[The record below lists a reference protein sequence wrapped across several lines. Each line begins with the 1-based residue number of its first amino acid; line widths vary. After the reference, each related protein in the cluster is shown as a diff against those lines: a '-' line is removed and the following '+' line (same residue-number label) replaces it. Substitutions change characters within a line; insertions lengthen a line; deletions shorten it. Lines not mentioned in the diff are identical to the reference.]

1 MSESLDV
8 KSIIKKHKPMLRE
21 SSVTNYLLS
30 VNKLKKI
37 YGIDGYTD
45 FVRKP
50 KTIIKQLHK
59 LKLSKNTEK
68 NYTSAIIN
76 VVDALNR
83 EKIHGFCSKR
93 YDNCLKCYRKHLF
106 DLKGMIDV
114 ENKERYGAMT
124 EREKKNFITYQD
136 VKKVHKVYDEIVKQG
151 DLLNIK
157 QPKTSI
163 ELDTLQK
170 WVLTGLYS
178 HLPPVRNEYSTLNVK
193 NRILNKEGQ
202 TKWIWEDGEG
212 ATKNKNYLVF
222 YGKISMEQPPP
233 DDDDHHDIAGCI
245 DIQMNQYKTSK
256 THGSR
261 TLRIYPRDKV
271 KYLEKDEY
279 LDLAEEDVSH
289 LYDVLRGWR
298 DNNKHAKYL
307 FYNKKGKQMTRND
320 MTKYL
325 YRTFKIL
332 FPNKN
337 ISSNILR
344 KSYHTSREKANPIKE
359 EYKKSKI
366 IAESMGHTIDE
377 AFNTYTKNESK

>member
-1 MSESLDV
+1 MSDSLDM

-21 SSVTNYLLS
+21 SSIKNYILS
-30 VNKLKKI
+30 VNKLKTL
-37 YGIDGYTD
+37 YNIDGYSD

-68 NYTSAIIN
+68 NYVSAIIN

-93 YDNCLKCYRKHLF
+93 YDNCVKCYRKHIF

-114 ENKERYGAMT
+114 ENKKRDGAMT
-124 EREKKNFITYQD
+124 EREKKNYITYQD

-151 DLLNIK
+151 DILNLEK
-157 QPKTSI
+157 HTSI

-170 WVLTGLYS
+170 WVLTAMYAY
-178 HLPPVRNEYSTLNVK
+178 LPPVRNEYSTLNVK
-193 NRILNKEGQ
+193 NRILNKDGQ

-212 ATKNKNYLVF
+212 ATKNNNYLVF

-233 DDDDHHDIAGCI
+233 DEDDHHDIAGCI

-261 TLRIYPRDKV
+261 TLRIYPEDRCR
-271 KYLEKDEY
+271 YLEKNED
-279 LDLAEEDVSH
+279 LDIPKDDVNH
-289 LYDVLRGWR
+289 LYNVLSGWR
-298 DNNKHAKYL
+298 KINPLAKYL

-344 KSYHTSREKANPIKE
+344 KSYHTSREKTNPIKE
-359 EYKKSKI
+359 QYKKSKI

-377 AFNTYTKNESK
+377 AFNTYTKDESK